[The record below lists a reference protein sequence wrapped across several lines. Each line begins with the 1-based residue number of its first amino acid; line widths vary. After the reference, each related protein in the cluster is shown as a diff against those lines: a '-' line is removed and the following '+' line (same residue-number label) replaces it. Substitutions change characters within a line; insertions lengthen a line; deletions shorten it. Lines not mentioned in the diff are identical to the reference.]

1 MQSYQFQAIWRL
13 TTQGEWRTVY
23 DEAQDAR
30 SVSFIQ
36 ASEILATLCAQRLE
50 EGSEL
55 TARFGQ
61 EMMLARVDDQGVLV
75 GLHHAQANPLM
86 VRTAMSRM
94 EQTSYRGVPA
104 TTTSLRSPST
114 RQASPQAPPARVLA
128 QAPAPTDAQVPFRI
142 ADSFD
147 TFNLDEL
154 LLDDEAPA
162 LTQAHTPESLC
173 TWQQAADFIS
183 SSIERAQEYI
193 GKTVASN
200 YWREAL
206 RQASLDHVEVNL
218 RGQVTIAHGG
228 SQRAIA
234 QADAALEQAWQH
246 WLSRGR
252 RVIPA
257 LDELTQTLG
266 QPPWKTTTERTR

>member
-23 DEAQDAR
+23 DEAQEQR
-30 SVSFIQ
+30 SLSFIQ
-36 ASEILATLCAQRLE
+36 ASEILATLCAQRLQ

-94 EQTSYRGVPA
+94 EQTSYRGAPA
-104 TTTSLRSPST
+104 AATSLRVQPT
-114 RQASPQAPPARVLA
+114 QHQ
-128 QAPAPTDAQVPFRI
+128 PAPGAFVQAQEVPFRV

-154 LLDDEAPA
+154 LLDDEGPA
-162 LTQAHTPESLC
+162 LITPNEQSLC
-173 TWQQAADFIS
+173 TWQQVADFIS
-183 SSIERAQEYI
+183 ASIERSQEYI

-206 RQASLDHVEVNL
+206 RRASLEHLEVDL
-218 RGQVTIAHGG
+218 RGQVSITHHA
-228 SQRAIA
+228 SQSSIS
-234 QADAALEQAWQH
+234 QAGDALEQAWQH

-252 RVIPA
+252 RVIPS
-257 LDELTQTLG
+257 LEELVGTLG
-266 QPPWKTTTERTR
+266 QAPWKTKMERTR

>member
-23 DEAQDAR
+23 DEAQELR
-30 SVSFIQ
+30 SIGFIQ
-36 ASEILATLCAQRLE
+36 ASEILATLCAQRLQ

-94 EQTSYRGVPA
+94 EQTSYRGSPA
-104 TTTSLRSPST
+104 ATTSLRGQQP
-114 RQASPQAPPARVLA
+114 QHQHQPAQPAQPAPQAFV
-128 QAPAPTDAQVPFRI
+128 QGQDVPFRV

-154 LLDDEAPA
+154 LLDDGPA
-162 LTQAHTPESLC
+162 LVNPNEQSLC
-173 TWQQAADFIS
+173 TWQQVADFIS
-183 SSIERAQEYI
+183 ASIERSQEYI

-206 RQASLDHVEVNL
+206 RRASLEHLEVDL
-218 RGQVTIAHGG
+218 RGQVSVTNNAAQG
-228 SQRAIA
+228 SISQAGEAI
-234 QADAALEQAWQH
+234 EQAWQH

-252 RVIPA
+252 RVIPS
-257 LDELTQTLG
+257 LEELVGTLG
-266 QPPWKTTTERTR
+266 QAPWKTMTERTR

>member
-23 DEAQDAR
+23 DEAQEQR
-30 SVSFIQ
+30 SIGFIQ
-36 ASEILATLCAQRLE
+36 ASEILATLCAQRLQ

-94 EQTSYRGVPA
+94 EQTSYRGSPA
-104 TTTSLRSPST
+104 ATTSLRGQQP
-114 RQASPQAPPARVLA
+114 QHQHQPAQPAQPAPQAFV
-128 QAPAPTDAQVPFRI
+128 QGQDVPFRV

-154 LLDDEAPA
+154 LLDDGPA
-162 LTQAHTPESLC
+162 LVNPNEQSLC
-173 TWQQAADFIS
+173 TWQQVADFIS
-183 SSIERAQEYI
+183 ASIERSQEYI

-206 RQASLDHVEVNL
+206 RRASLEHLEVDL
-218 RGQVTIAHGG
+218 RGQVSVTNNAAQG
-228 SQRAIA
+228 SISQAGEAI
-234 QADAALEQAWQH
+234 EQAWQH

-252 RVIPA
+252 RVIPS
-257 LDELTQTLG
+257 LEELVGTLG
-266 QPPWKTTTERTR
+266 QAPWKTMTERTR